1 MLALLAFC
9 VFLVLPGTLLF
20 ASFQHGSP
28 IARAQLPLMI
38 YMVIALI
45 VGGFMLQ
52 RAMRQSDPHGYIY

>member
-1 MLALLAFC
+1 
-9 VFLVLPGTLLF
+9 
-20 ASFQHGSP
+20 
-28 IARAQLPLMI
+28 MI